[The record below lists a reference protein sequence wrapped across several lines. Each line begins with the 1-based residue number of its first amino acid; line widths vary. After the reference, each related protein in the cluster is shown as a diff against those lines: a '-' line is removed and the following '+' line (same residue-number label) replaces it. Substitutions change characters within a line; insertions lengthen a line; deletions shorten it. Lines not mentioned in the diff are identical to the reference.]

1 MGTEKEPSPRRFFVR
16 VFAEE
21 PDELVK
27 LRDSGL
33 DLFPGVKRPGDAF
46 PRSVD
51 GLLAVDE
58 IVGLVDE
65 GFQVLVEATMEARSY
80 AGPVEVDVKAWKQA
94 VLRQARHGGP

>member
-1 MGTEKEPSPRRFFVR
+1 
-16 VFAEE
+16 
-21 PDELVK
+21 
-27 LRDSGL
+27 
-33 DLFPGVKRPGDAF
+33 
-46 PRSVD
+46 VD